1 MDRTSRIE
9 LTNLC
14 ILKDGDKLLVEKK
27 NGGVIFPGGHV
38 ETGESFRDSVI
49 REMQEETGLTVEDP
63 VLHGI
68 KDWMYEPGSR
78 YVVLLYTAN
87 KFHGTLRSS
96 DEGEVC
102 WMTREEFENANVI
115 WGMREVLKICESDTL
130 SEMFC
135 SFDATSFEDWVIN

>member
-1 MDRTSRIE
+1 MDRTSRVE

-38 ETGESFRDSVI
+38 ETGENFRDSVI
-49 REMQEETGLTVEDP
+49 REMQEETGLTVEGP

-78 YVVLLYTAN
+78 YVVLLYTAE
-87 KFHGTLRSS
+87 KFHGTLHSS
-96 DEGEVC
+96 EEGEVC

-135 SFDATSFEDWVIN
+135 PFDSVGDDWDIL

>member
-1 MDRTSRIE
+1 MDRTSRVE

-27 NGGVIFPGGHV
+27 NGGVTFPGGHV
-38 ETGESFRDSVI
+38 ETGESFRDFVI

-78 YVVLLYTAN
+78 YVVLLYTAE

-135 SFDATSFEDWVIN
+135 PFDGVGDDWEIL

>member
-1 MDRTSRIE
+1 MDRTSRVE

-27 NGGVIFPGGHV
+27 NGGVTFPGGHV

-78 YVVLLYTAN
+78 YVVLLYTAE
-87 KFHGTLRSS
+87 KFHGTLHSS
-96 DEGEVC
+96 EEGEVC

-135 SFDATSFEDWVIN
+135 PFDSVGDDGDIL

>member
-1 MDRTSRIE
+1 MDRTSRVE

-27 NGGVIFPGGHV
+27 NGGVTFPGGHV

-78 YVVLLYTAN
+78 YVVLLYTAE
-87 KFHGTLRSS
+87 KFHGALRSS

-135 SFDATSFEDWVIN
+135 PFDSVGDDGDIL